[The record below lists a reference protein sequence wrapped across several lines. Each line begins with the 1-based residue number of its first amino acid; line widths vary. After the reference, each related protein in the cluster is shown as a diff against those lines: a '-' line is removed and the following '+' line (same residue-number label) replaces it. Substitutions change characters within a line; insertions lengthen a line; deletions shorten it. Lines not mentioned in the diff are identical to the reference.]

1 MWPGVAKMGWGC
13 RWDGDREGT
22 GGEDGEQGQGQEWG
36 QRQAVMGRSWV
47 QGAAGT
53 TRPPI
58 GAAGIGPGVKAP
70 RAPPPPT
77 HLHSSLL

>member
-1 MWPGVAKMGWGC
+1 MSLGWGQG
-13 RWDGDREGT
+13 GDW
-22 GGEDGEQGQGQEWG
+22 GEDGEWGQGQEWG

-53 TRPPI
+53 ARPPI

-70 RAPPPPT
+70 RAPPT